1 MMKTYTDFMNTAVIA
16 SKSELE
22 AISIDLDS
30 IRQQAKTVIAEL
42 PTSTNDLRLKSRLDA
57 IILKCNQNIDIIQK
71 AL

>member
-1 MMKTYTDFMNTAVIA
+1 MKTYTDFMNTSVIA

-30 IRQQAKTVIAEL
+30 IRQQAKKVM
-42 PTSTNDLRLKSRLDA
+42 DLIPSSDDSIQSKNKLSA
-57 IILKCNQNIDIIQK
+57 IILKCNQNIELIQK